1 MQKGD
6 IVIAEHPD
14 SKSSRLIRYFG
25 IVHEVTKAGSI
36 IIELADGSMIKREFN
51 SVAVYSK
58 TPSNWQDLYQQQM
71 VFSQPRPRWIPRARK
86 QDSNCINPTVKLKL
100 RN

>member
-14 SKSSRLIRYFG
+14 SKSNRLMRNFG

-36 IIELADGSMIKREFN
+36 IIEMADGSMIKRQAN
-51 SVAVYSK
+51 SVAVFTK
-58 TPSNWQDLYQQQM
+58 IPSNWQDLYEQQI
-71 VFSQPRPRWIPRARK
+71 VLSQPRQRWIGRGLHTK
-86 QDSNCINPTVKLKL
+86 QQQN
-100 RN
+100 